1 MSMRKLSCCAELW
14 LDLLIKISLKLSC
27 IVLFKTIEHKQ
38 TQIITIQAL
47 SNINTTLDF
56 QVEIVGAGSLNIRIC
71 KTYWE
76 LVTMN
81 FELKE
86 KIRKITQVGRKINV
100 QGKKSEWEVCLLFS
114 LKICSII
121 CAYFIPIIV
130 LKYQLK
136 ISVKTS
142 AKTRGFLSL
151 IFFTFFYST
160 LEPFQVSL

>member
-56 QVEIVGAGSLNIRIC
+56 QVEITRAGSLNIRTC

-76 LVTMN
+76 LLTAN
-81 FELKE
+81 FELQFLLNFLDIWKKIIKKKPSDLDKRKKNTKNHTSWQENQCPE
-86 KIRKITQVGRKINV
+86 K
-100 QGKKSEWEVCLLFS
+100 KK
-114 LKICSII
+114 
-121 CAYFIPIIV
+121 
-130 LKYQLK
+130 
-136 ISVKTS
+136 
-142 AKTRGFLSL
+142 
-151 IFFTFFYST
+151 
-160 LEPFQVSL
+160 